1 MKNDLYFTVSD
12 NGVGMK
18 NPDDI
23 YSGFGV
29 KNVVDRIRLFYGKEY
44 GIEVQSKFGTGTKVN
59 IHIPVMEEERID
71 Q

>member
-1 MKNDLYFTVSD
+1 M
-12 NGVGMK
+12 
-18 NPDDI
+18 
-23 YSGFGV
+23 

-71 Q
+71 NDDACSD